1 MKLVSTPKLA
11 HQYQVVRDDG
21 LPDVRLTLF
30 AVELLKSVSPSSVPI
45 YMRELIACFDWA
57 ESDAI
62 LLRNRWTLLGPPTE
76 VRNVLREYLTVAAKC
91 KLTSRPDRVGLK
103 VTYVC
108 QTSET
113 GINIRI
119 LLAALRRFYDHLI
132 ACEGYSHPN
141 PLLQED
147 MARVASDLRNGYRQA
162 VRAVEGRDP
171 MPAASG
177 VDPPA
182 GIRLSAN
189 YFRCVDREWI
199 PRTID
204 DPDFPQLVYNAG
216 KEYGWGLGE
225 ICVVRILFESGAR
238 ISEVLDLTAADWFVS
253 QFMNQFVARNKGS
266 FGIRTKRLVV
276 SSVTAKLC
284 RRYFDNPTEGRRAHD
299 RQGLTLNDLAKL
311 DSSSLEKIRVF
322 LTVRG
327 TPMNAR
333 LFRQGHWTPALRAA
347 GIHASPHLARHWF
360 VTNAL
365 RMIERTSKDE
375 NEIVRRK
382 AELVQYIG
390 WRTAERTLKAYEHV
404 NRGENFVASTL
415 TAIHAA
421 LKKRE
426 DAIKKDPSLLPA
438 YRPVERPPEATDRDG
453 ELALLTGVYNV

>member
-21 LPDVRLTLF
+21 LPDVRLTRF
-30 AVELLKSVSPSSVPI
+30 AIELLKSLSPSSVPI

-62 LLRNRWTLLGPPTE
+62 VLRNRWTLLGPPTE
-76 VRNVLREYLTVAAKC
+76 ARNVLREYLTVAAKC

-132 ACEGYSHPN
+132 ACEGHGHPN

-147 MARVASDLRNGYRQA
+147 MARVASELRNGYRQA
-162 VRAVEGRDP
+162 VRAIEGRDP

-238 ISEVLDLTAADWFVS
+238 ISEVLDLTAADWSVS
-253 QFMNQFVARNKGS
+253 QFMNQFVERNKGS
-266 FGIRTKRLVV
+266 FGIRSKRLVV
-276 SSVTAKLC
+276 SSVTARLC
-284 RRYFDNPTEGRRAHD
+284 RRYFDDPTEGRRAHD
-299 RQGLTLNDLAKL
+299 RQDLTLKDLAKL
-311 DSSSLEKIRVF
+311 DPADLGKIRVF
-322 LTVRG
+322 LTSRG
-327 TPMNAR
+327 TPMNSR
-333 LFRQGHWTPALRAA
+333 LFRHGHWTPALRAA

-375 NEIVRRK
+375 NEIIRRK

-390 WRTAERTLKAYEHV
+390 WRTAERILKAYEHV

-426 DAIKKDPSLLPA
+426 DAIKKDPSLLLA

-453 ELALLTGVYNV
+453 ELALLTGVYNA